1 MKSYKNLLTSC
12 RCHSKIKLK
21 KVKANRTS
29 ESCGI
34 ALDNSYKP
42 DLITLIDEDNVEHNF
57 EILDT
62 IENEKG
68 VFYALYPIYDN
79 AKDSVD
85 DSGEYY
91 IMEVI
96 EEDGEEQLAEV
107 QDESL
112 LDELSAIFEKRFE
125 ELFDDVE
132 EENKEEK

>member
-1 MKSYKNLLTSC
+1 M
-12 RCHSKIKLK
+12 
-21 KVKANRTS
+21 
-29 ESCGI
+29 
-34 ALDNSYKP
+34 DNAYQP

-68 VFYALYPIYDN
+68 IFYALYPIFDS
-79 AKDSVD
+79 AKESVE

-107 QDESL
+107 EDDAL
-112 LDELSAIFEKRFE
+112 LDELSAVFEKHFE
-125 ELFDDVE
+125 ELFDDIE
-132 EENKEEK
+132 EE

>member
-1 MKSYKNLLTSC
+1 M
-12 RCHSKIKLK
+12 
-21 KVKANRTS
+21 
-29 ESCGI
+29 
-34 ALDNSYKP
+34 DNAYMP

-68 VFYALYPIYDN
+68 VFYALYPIF
-79 AKDSVD
+79 DSAEETVD

-107 QDESL
+107 EDEAL
-112 LDELSAIFEKRFE
+112 LDELSAVFEKHFE
-125 ELFDDVE
+125 ELFDDDE
-132 EENKEEK
+132 E

>member
-1 MKSYKNLLTSC
+1 M
-12 RCHSKIKLK
+12 
-21 KVKANRTS
+21 
-29 ESCGI
+29 
-34 ALDNSYKP
+34 DNAYKP

-68 VFYALYPIYDN
+68 FFYALYPLF
-79 AKDSVD
+79 DSADESLD

-107 QDESL
+107 EDEAL
-112 LDELSAIFEKRFE
+112 LDELSAIFEKHFE
-125 ELFDDVE
+125 ELFDDQE
-132 EENKEEK
+132 ED